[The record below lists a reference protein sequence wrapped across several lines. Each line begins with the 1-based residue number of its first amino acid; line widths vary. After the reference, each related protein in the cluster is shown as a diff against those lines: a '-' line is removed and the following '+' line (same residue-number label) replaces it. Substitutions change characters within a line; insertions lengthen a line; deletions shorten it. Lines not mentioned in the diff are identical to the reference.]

1 MMKKIKQLTV
11 LAGLFALILPTAI
24 LAESSPVITIFV
36 FGAVTINGSPASSGT
51 VSVEGVSASIGSD
64 GKYSI
69 ELLSENVEKDYMVN
83 GNKAAK
89 TLVGSTDVWK
99 KINLTVTTPITPTP
113 ALVCNP
119 SSISNGIIGPYPQCA
134 VTCNSGYNLSNEIC
148 AATSSG
154 GGGTPSSS
162 SSWASVSVNTPALT
176 PSVPTVPTSPT
187 PQVLGVKISA
197 AQAQVNKILGE
208 AGLVS
213 ARNWGSIVREVAQ
226 EKNTE
231 KKYLQALIKGLKAG
245 ELTDEQKSALI
256 EFITYGTET
265 TKVLGAGERAGTAN
279 SYKAA
284 FGKLPKTEADWA
296 DAIKIANGRWPSERS
311 AIAETGA
318 KTSFKKI
325 YGREAN
331 MDNQNDNAAVTVMA
345 YGLRPANRNLNSEKA
360 AILAFKYF
368 LKRTPTTAV
377 DWDIVRAIAYS
388 GAKR

>member
-1 MMKKIKQLTV
+1 MLQKIKNMILKKTIIISVILALLVFPIMALAVDTPPATPLTV
-11 LAGLFALILPTAI
+11 YGDVKINNANAPIGTLITVFNGATEVARTTTSQAGKYFLDD
-24 LAESSPVITIFV
+24 V
-36 FGAVTINGSPASSGT
+36 PASNAGITLTYKVNGT
-51 VSVEGVSASIGSD
+51 VATERTAADPVSVASD
-64 GKYSI
+64 
-69 ELLSENVEKDYMVN
+69 
-83 GNKAAK
+83 
-89 TLVGSTDVWK
+89 
-99 KINLTVTTPITPTP
+99 KIDLAVTTPVVSAPAPAPSSSGGSSGGTTSSNNAPATTTATPTP
-113 ALVCNP
+113 
-119 SSISNGIIGPYPQCA
+119 
-134 VTCNSGYNLSNEIC
+134 
-148 AATSSG
+148 
-154 GGGTPSSS
+154 TPDT
-162 SSWASVSVNTPALT
+162 TPTA
-176 PSVPTVPTSPT
+176 PTVPSTPTTVT

-197 AQAQVNKILGE
+197 AEAQVNKILGE

-245 ELTDEQKSALI
+245 ALTDEQKSALI

-296 DAIKIANGRWPSERS
+296 DAIKIANGRWPNQRS
-311 AIAETGA
+311 TTAETGA

-345 YGLRPANRNLNSEKA
+345 YGLRPSNRNLNSEKA

-368 LKRTPTTAV
+368 IKHAPVSAI
-377 DWDIVRAIAYS
+377 DWDTVRAIAYS

>member
-1 MMKKIKQLTV
+1 MTKMKILYLIMLVSFLMPVMV
-11 LAGLFALILPTAI
+11 LAETPPAI
-24 LAESSPVITIFV
+24 PLAVYGDVKINSANAPVGTIVTV
-36 FGAVTINGSPASSGT
+36 FNGAIEAARTT
-51 VSVEGVSASIGSD
+51 TTQL
-64 GKYSI
+64 GKYFLEVPAVNSGVT
-69 ELLSENVEKDYMVN
+69 LTYKVN
-83 GNKAAK
+83 GLAATEK
-89 TLVGSTDVWK
+89 TAANPISQASD
-99 KINLTVTTPITPTP
+99 KIDLAVTTPVVSAPAPAPSSSGGSSGGTTSSNNAPATTTATPTP
-113 ALVCNP
+113 
-119 SSISNGIIGPYPQCA
+119 
-134 VTCNSGYNLSNEIC
+134 
-148 AATSSG
+148 
-154 GGGTPSSS
+154 TPDT
-162 SSWASVSVNTPALT
+162 TPTA
-176 PSVPTVPTSPT
+176 PTVPSTPTTVT

-197 AQAQVNKILGE
+197 AEAQVNKILGE

-296 DAIKIANGRWPSERS
+296 DAIKIANGRWPSVTN
-311 AIAETGA
+311 ATAETKA
-318 KTSFKKI
+318 KASFKKI
-325 YGREAN
+325 YGRTADMN
-331 MDNQNDNAAVTVMA
+331 KANDNAAVTVMA
-345 YGLRPANRNLNSEKA
+345 YGLRPSARNLNSEKA
-360 AILAFKYF
+360 AIISFKYF
-368 LKRTPTTAV
+368 MKRNPSSAV

>member
-1 MMKKIKQLTV
+1 MRNAMKNMMLKKLLIIPVILSLLFIPAFV
-11 LAGLFALILPTAI
+11 LAAENPPAI
-24 LAESSPVITIFV
+24 PLLVYGDIKIDGSSAPVGTIV
-36 FGAVTINGSPASSGT
+36 KAYNGGT
-51 VSVEGVSASIGSD
+51 VIASQTITTA
-64 GKYSI
+64 GKYSLEI
-69 ELLSENVEKDYMVN
+69 PAVNAGIPITYKVGNLIAKQETAADTPSAIIDLS
-83 GNKAAK
+83 
-89 TLVGSTDVWK
+89 
-99 KINLTVTTPITPTP
+99 VTTPVVSSP
-113 ALVCNP
+113 APAP
-119 SSISNGIIGPYPQCA
+119 S
-134 VTCNSGYNLSNEIC
+134 
-148 AATSSG
+148 SSG
-154 GGGTPSSS
+154 GGTYTPPVPPSTPS
-162 SSWASVSVNTPALT
+162 ASQTT
-176 PSVPTVPTSPT
+176 PTVPPTPTTVT
-187 PQVLGVKISA
+187 PQVLGEKISA
-197 AQAQVNKILGE
+197 AEAQVNKILGE

-311 AIAETGA
+311 ATAETVA
-318 KTSFKKI
+318 KASFKKI

-345 YGLRPANRNLNSEKA
+345 YGLRPSQRNLNSEKA

>member
-1 MMKKIKQLTV
+1 MTKMKILYLIMLVSFLMPVMV
-11 LAGLFALILPTAI
+11 LAETPPAIPLAVYGDVKINSANAPVGTIVTVFNGAIEVARTTTTQAGKYFLEVPAVNSGVNLTYKVNGLAATERTA
-24 LAESSPVITIFV
+24 ADP
-36 FGAVTINGSPASSGT
+36 
-51 VSVEGVSASIGSD
+51 VSVASD
-64 GKYSI
+64 
-69 ELLSENVEKDYMVN
+69 
-83 GNKAAK
+83 
-89 TLVGSTDVWK
+89 
-99 KINLTVTTPITPTP
+99 KIDLAVTTPVVSAPAPAPSSSGGSSGGTTSSNNAPATTTATPTP
-113 ALVCNP
+113 
-119 SSISNGIIGPYPQCA
+119 
-134 VTCNSGYNLSNEIC
+134 
-148 AATSSG
+148 
-154 GGGTPSSS
+154 TPDT
-162 SSWASVSVNTPALT
+162 TPTA
-176 PSVPTVPTSPT
+176 PTVPSTPTTVT

-245 ELTDEQKSALI
+245 ALTDEQKSALI

-296 DAIKIANGRWPSERS
+296 DAIKIANGRWPNQRS
-311 AIAETGA
+311 ATAETGA

-360 AILAFKYF
+360 AIISFKYF

>member
-1 MMKKIKQLTV
+1 
-11 LAGLFALILPTAI
+11 
-24 LAESSPVITIFV
+24 LAETPPAIPLAVYGDVKINSANAPVGTIVTV
-36 FGAVTINGSPASSGT
+36 FNGAIEAARTT
-51 VSVEGVSASIGSD
+51 TTQL
-64 GKYSI
+64 GKYFLEVPAVNSGVT
-69 ELLSENVEKDYMVN
+69 LTYKVN
-83 GNKAAK
+83 GLAATEK
-89 TLVGSTDVWK
+89 TAANPISQASD
-99 KINLTVTTPITPTP
+99 KIDLAVTTPVVSAPAPAPSSSGGSSGGTTSSNNAPATTTATPTP
-113 ALVCNP
+113 
-119 SSISNGIIGPYPQCA
+119 
-134 VTCNSGYNLSNEIC
+134 
-148 AATSSG
+148 
-154 GGGTPSSS
+154 TPDT
-162 SSWASVSVNTPALT
+162 TPTA
-176 PSVPTVPTSPT
+176 PTVPSTPTTVT

-197 AQAQVNKILGE
+197 AEAQVNKILGE

-311 AIAETGA
+311 ATAETVA
-318 KTSFKKI
+318 KASFKKI

-345 YGLRPANRNLNSEKA
+345 YGLRPSQRNLNSEKA
-360 AILAFKYF
+360 AIISFKYF
-368 LKRTPTTAV
+368 MKRNPSSAV